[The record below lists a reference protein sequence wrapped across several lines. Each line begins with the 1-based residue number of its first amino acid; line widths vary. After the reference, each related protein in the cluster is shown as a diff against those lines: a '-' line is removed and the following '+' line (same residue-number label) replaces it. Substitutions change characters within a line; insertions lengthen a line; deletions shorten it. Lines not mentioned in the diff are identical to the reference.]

1 MKFGSGMAELSKNWI
16 RCSLFLSFFSCFGS
30 SFHLRDRRRE
40 LTFLSKTLGARAS
53 NGMMHHCHNSH
64 TKDREQNSENIKK
77 KSPLAL
83 WMFLE
88 NSLAVLFQHQT
99 MEAFASEQAGS
110 KAIVFISQ
118 VTTVFS
124 RDKSFVI
131 YYYEILCR

>member
-1 MKFGSGMAELSKNWI
+1 
-16 RCSLFLSFFSCFGS
+16 
-30 SFHLRDRRRE
+30 
-40 LTFLSKTLGARAS
+40 
-53 NGMMHHCHNSH
+53 
-64 TKDREQNSENIKK
+64 
-77 KSPLAL
+77 
-83 WMFLE
+83 
-88 NSLAVLFQHQT
+88 